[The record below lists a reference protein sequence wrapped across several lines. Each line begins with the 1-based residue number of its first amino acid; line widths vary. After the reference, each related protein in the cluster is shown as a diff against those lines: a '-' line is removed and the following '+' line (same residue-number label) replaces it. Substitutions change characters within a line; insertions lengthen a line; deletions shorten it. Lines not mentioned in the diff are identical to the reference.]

1 MRKPRILIADDDT
14 MVRIG
19 LKTVINWEENGFVLV
34 GEAANGLE
42 AMQLVQ
48 EKKPDIVITDIKMP
62 GMDGIE
68 LIRQLRQQ
76 STPPEILVLSSYD
89 EFELVKQA
97 LKLGA
102 RDYLLKLNLNPE
114 ELLHSLRAI
123 AAENT
128 AASPLFSGDDE
139 KSRALLRQNFLWDV
153 VSNYYMSGQQLEQSM
168 RELEIHLEGRPV
180 YCMVI
185 KVGEVYR
192 FEEATAE
199 EIQTLR
205 ISVVNITEEIVS
217 DVCCGYCFSGRTGEF
232 DVLLTAPSPA
242 PDEAVLRLAKR
253 LRKMLHEYL
262 ELSCTVLVGS
272 SMQPAAPAS
281 RRHSGGQMQPCRSG
295 FMHRMTV
302 CCCGGRIWSRR
313 GRTATAC
320 PVCVQSSAKF
330 WFPARRRSWSECL
343 RGSKPICSGWR
354 SAVPLCVRSRSSC
367 CTSVQEHFE
376 RNELPIRTVLT
387 NSCRSYEELLHMETL
402 GEVIA
407 WLDALRQDLSD
418 FLLRESEKGGA
429 KIVGM
434 AQDWIAAHYREAAS
448 LQEAARAVSLNPSYF
463 STLLK
468 KFTGKSYTELLMEY
482 RIERAKE
489 LLLLTDAKVYR
500 VGQMVGYEDKF
511 YFSRIFKRVTGMTP
525 VEFKNQRRE
534 G

>member
-123 AAENT
+123 AAENA

-153 VSNYYMSGQQLEQSM
+153 VSNYYMNGQQLEQSM

-232 DVLLTAPSPA
+232 DVLLTAPVPA

-272 SMQPAAPAS
+272 SMQPGGAGIKEAFWRANAAVSQRFYAS
-281 RRHSGGQMQPCRSG
+281 HDGVLLWRQDMEQTRQDSYSLSG
-295 FMHRMTV
+295 
-302 CCCGGRIWSRR
+302 
-313 GRTATAC
+313 
-320 PVCVQSSAKF
+320 
-330 WFPARRRSWSECL
+330 
-343 RGSKPICSGWR
+343 
-354 SAVPLCVRSRSSC
+354 VRAIALELLYI
-367 CTSVQEHFE
+367 VQEHFE

>member
-153 VSNYYMSGQQLEQSM
+153 VSNYYMNGQQLEQSM

-232 DVLLTAPSPA
+232 DVLLTAPVSA

-272 SMQPAAPAS
+272 SMQP
-281 RRHSGGQMQPCRSG
+281 
-295 FMHRMTV
+295 
-302 CCCGGRIWSRR
+302 
-313 GRTATAC
+313 
-320 PVCVQSSAKF
+320 
-330 WFPARRRSWSECL
+330 
-343 RGSKPICSGWR
+343 
-354 SAVPLCVRSRSSC
+354 
-367 CTSVQEHFE
+367 
-376 RNELPIRTVLT
+376 
-387 NSCRSYEELLHMETL
+387 
-402 GEVIA
+402 
-407 WLDALRQDLSD
+407 
-418 FLLRESEKGGA
+418 GGA
-429 KIVGM
+429 GIK
-434 AQDWIAAHYREAAS
+434 EAFWRAN
-448 LQEAARAVSLNPSYF
+448 AAVSGPPLF
-463 STLLK
+463 FK
-468 KFTGKSYTELLMEY
+468 KCF
-482 RIERAKE
+482 
-489 LLLLTDAKVYR
+489 
-500 VGQMVGYEDKF
+500 
-511 YFSRIFKRVTGMTP
+511 
-525 VEFKNQRRE
+525 
-534 G
+534 

>member
-48 EKKPDIVITDIKMP
+48 KKKPDIVITDIKMP

-68 LIRQLRQQ
+68 LIRQLREAPD
-76 STPPEILVLSSYD
+76 TPEILVLSSYD

-114 ELLHSLRAI
+114 ELLHSLRTI
-123 AAENT
+123 LSETAAE
-128 AASPLFSGDDE
+128 APLFSGDDE

-153 VSNYYMSGQQLEQSM
+153 VSNYYMNGQELAQSM
-168 RELEIHLEGRPV
+168 RKLDIHLEARPV
-180 YCMVI
+180 YCMII

-205 ISVVNITEEIVS
+205 ISVINITEEIVN
-217 DVCCGYCFSGRTGEF
+217 DVCCGYCFTGRTGEF
-232 DVLLTAPSPA
+232 DVLLTAEEA
-242 PDEAVLRLAKR
+242 LTEEAVLRLARR

-262 ELSCTVLVGS
+262 ELSCTIVVGS
-272 SMQPAAPAS
+272 SMQEGEKGIKEAFWRANAAVSQRFYAAHDGVLLWQQDMEQNRQDRYS
-281 RRHSGGQMQPCRSG
+281 
-295 FMHRMTV
+295 
-302 CCCGGRIWSRR
+302 
-313 GRTATAC
+313 
-320 PVCVQSSAKF
+320 
-330 WFPARRRSWSECL
+330 L
-343 RGSKPICSGWR
+343 
-354 SAVPLCVRSRSSC
+354 SAVRAELNDILVSGTPEELARVFDRLRTDIHRLSLSRS
-367 CTSVQEHFE
+367 TVRAIALELLYIVQDYCE
-376 RNELPIRTVLT
+376 RNELPVQSILK
-387 NSCRSYEELLHMETL
+387 NSCCGYEKLMYIETL
-402 GEVIA
+402 TEMLD
-407 WLDALRQDLSD
+407 WLAALQRDLSE
-418 FLLRESEKGGA
+418 FLMREGDKGNA
-429 KIVGM
+429 RIVNM
-434 AQDWIAAHYREAAS
+434 AQDWIAAHYRETAS

-463 STLLK
+463 STILK
-468 KFTGKSYTELLMEY
+468 KTTGKSYTELLMEY

-489 LLLLTDAKVYR
+489 LLLMTDAKVYR

-511 YFSRIFKRVTGMTP
+511 YFSRLFKRVTGTSP
-525 VEFKNQRRE
+525 GEFKNQSRE

>member
-153 VSNYYMSGQQLEQSM
+153 VSNYYMNGQQLEQSM

-185 KVGEVYR
+185 KVAR
-192 FEEATAE
+192 CTA
-199 EIQTLR
+199 
-205 ISVVNITEEIVS
+205 
-217 DVCCGYCFSGRTGEF
+217 
-232 DVLLTAPSPA
+232 
-242 PDEAVLRLAKR
+242 
-253 LRKMLHEYL
+253 LRKPPQRRYRRCVFRSL
-262 ELSCTVLVGS
+262 T
-272 SMQPAAPAS
+272 S
-281 RRHSGGQMQPCRSG
+281 RRRLSAMSAAA
-295 FMHRMTV
+295 TV
-302 CCCGGRIWSRR
+302 
-313 GRTATAC
+313 
-320 PVCVQSSAKF
+320 
-330 WFPARRRSWSECL
+330 FP
-343 RGSKPICSGWR
+343 G
-354 SAVPLCVRSRSSC
+354 VP
-367 CTSVQEHFE
+367 
-376 RNELPIRTVLT
+376 
-387 NSCRSYEELLHMETL
+387 
-402 GEVIA
+402 
-407 WLDALRQDLSD
+407 
-418 FLLRESEKGGA
+418 
-429 KIVGM
+429 
-434 AQDWIAAHYREAAS
+434 
-448 LQEAARAVSLNPSYF
+448 VSLMSC
-463 STLLK
+463 
-468 KFTGKSYTELLMEY
+468 
-482 RIERAKE
+482 
-489 LLLLTDAKVYR
+489 
-500 VGQMVGYEDKF
+500 
-511 YFSRIFKRVTGMTP
+511 
-525 VEFKNQRRE
+525 
-534 G
+534 

>member
-123 AAENT
+123 AAENA

-153 VSNYYMSGQQLEQSM
+153 VSNYYMNGQQLEQSM

-232 DVLLTAPSPA
+232 DVLLTAPVPA

-272 SMQPAAPAS
+272 SMQPGGAGIKEAFWRANAAVSQRFYAS
-281 RRHSGGQMQPCRSG
+281 HDGVLLWRQDMEQTRQDSYSLSGVRAELSEILISGTPEELERVFARLKTDMQRL
-295 FMHRMTV
+295 
-302 CCCGGRIWSRR
+302 
-313 GRTATAC
+313 A
-320 PVCVQSSAKF
+320 
-330 WFPARRRSWSECL
+330 L
-343 RGSKPICSGWR
+343 
-354 SAVPLCVRSRSSC
+354 SRS
-367 CTSVQEHFE
+367 
-376 RNELPIRTVLT
+376 TV
-387 NSCRSYEELLHMETL
+387 RA
-402 GEVIA
+402 IA
-407 WLDALRQDLSD
+407 L
-418 FLLRESEKGGA
+418 
-429 KIVGM
+429 
-434 AQDWIAAHYREAAS
+434 
-448 LQEAARAVSLNPSYF
+448 
-463 STLLK
+463 
-468 KFTGKSYTELLMEY
+468 
-482 RIERAKE
+482 E
-489 LLLLTDAKVYR
+489 LLLYCAGAFR
-500 VGQMVGYEDKF
+500 AQ
-511 YFSRIFKRVTGMTP
+511 
-525 VEFKNQRRE
+525 
-534 G
+534 

>member
-123 AAENT
+123 AAENA

-153 VSNYYMSGQQLEQSM
+153 VSNYYMNGQQLEQSM

-232 DVLLTAPSPA
+232 DVLLTAP
-242 PDEAVLRLAKR
+242 
-253 LRKMLHEYL
+253 
-262 ELSCTVLVGS
+262 
-272 SMQPAAPAS
+272 APAS
-281 RRHSGGQMQPCRSG
+281 CRTPTQG
-295 FMHRMTV
+295 MR
-302 CCCGGRIWSRR
+302 
-313 GRTATAC
+313 
-320 PVCVQSSAKF
+320 P
-330 WFPARRRSWSECL
+330 
-343 RGSKPICSGWR
+343 
-354 SAVPLCVRSRSSC
+354 RSRS
-367 CTSVQEHFE
+367 
-376 RNELPIRTVLT
+376 
-387 NSCRSYEELLHMETL
+387 
-402 GEVIA
+402 
-407 WLDALRQDLSD
+407 
-418 FLLRESEKGGA
+418 
-429 KIVGM
+429 
-434 AQDWIAAHYREAAS
+434 AAA
-448 LQEAARAVSLNPSYF
+448 
-463 STLLK
+463 
-468 KFTGKSYTELLMEY
+468 
-482 RIERAKE
+482 
-489 LLLLTDAKVYR
+489 
-500 VGQMVGYEDKF
+500 
-511 YFSRIFKRVTGMTP
+511 
-525 VEFKNQRRE
+525 
-534 G
+534 

>member
-1 MRKPRILIADDDT
+1 M
-14 MVRIG
+14 
-19 LKTVINWEENGFVLV
+19 
-34 GEAANGLE
+34 
-42 AMQLVQ
+42 
-48 EKKPDIVITDIKMP
+48 
-62 GMDGIE
+62 
-68 LIRQLRQQ
+68 
-76 STPPEILVLSSYD
+76 LSSYD

-123 AAENT
+123 AAENA

-153 VSNYYMSGQQLEQSM
+153 VSNYYMNGQQLEQSM

-232 DVLLTAPSPA
+232 DVLLTAPAPA

-253 LRKMLHEYL
+253 LRKMLHEY
-262 ELSCTVLVGS
+262 SGALVYGAGR
-272 SMQPAAPAS
+272 QQHAA
-281 RRHSGGQMQPCRSG
+281 GGAGIKEAFWRQMQPCRSG
-295 FMHRMTV
+295 FMHLQTV

-320 PVCVQSSAKF
+320 PVCVRSSAKF
-330 WFPARRRSWSECL
+330 WFPARRRSWNECL

-367 CTSVQEHFE
+367 CTS
-376 RNELPIRTVLT
+376 
-387 NSCRSYEELLHMETL
+387 CRSISSAMNCRY
-402 GEVIA
+402 
-407 WLDALRQDLSD
+407 
-418 FLLRESEKGGA
+418 
-429 KIVGM
+429 
-434 AQDWIAAHYREAAS
+434 
-448 LQEAARAVSLNPSYF
+448 ARY
-463 STLLK
+463 
-468 KFTGKSYTELLMEY
+468 
-482 RIERAKE
+482 
-489 LLLLTDAKVYR
+489 
-500 VGQMVGYEDKF
+500 
-511 YFSRIFKRVTGMTP
+511 
-525 VEFKNQRRE
+525 
-534 G
+534 

>member
-48 EKKPDIVITDIKMP
+48 EKQPDIVITDIKMP

-68 LIRQLRQQ
+68 LIRQLRKQ
-76 STPPEILVLSSYD
+76 SAPPEILVLSSYD

-102 RDYLLKLNLNPE
+102 RDYLLKLNLDPE

-123 AAENT
+123 VSEDAA
-128 AASPLFSGDDE
+128 AAPPFSGDDE

-153 VSNYYMSGQQLEQSM
+153 VSNYYMNGEQLEQSM
-168 RELEIHLEGRPV
+168 RELDIHLESRPV

-205 ISVVNITEEIVS
+205 ISVVNITEEIVG
-217 DVCCGYCFSGRTGEF
+217 DTCCGYCFSGRTGEF
-232 DVLLTAPSPA
+232 DVLLTAQT
-242 PDEAVLRLAKR
+242 DETVLRLAKR
-253 LRKMLHEYL
+253 LRKMLQEYL

-272 SMQPAAPAS
+272 SMQPGGAGIKEAFWRANAAVSQRFYAS
-281 RRHSGGQMQPCRSG
+281 HDGVLLWRQDMEKVRQDSYSLSGVKAELSEILVSGTPEELERVFARLKADMQRL
-295 FMHRMTV
+295 
-302 CCCGGRIWSRR
+302 
-313 GRTATAC
+313 A
-320 PVCVQSSAKF
+320 
-330 WFPARRRSWSECL
+330 L
-343 RGSKPICSGWR
+343 
-354 SAVPLCVRSRSSC
+354 SRS
-367 CTSVQEHFE
+367 TVRAIALELLYIVQEHFE
-376 RNELPIRTVLT
+376 RNELPIRSVLVS
-387 NSCRSYEELLHMETL
+387 SCRSYEELLHMETL
-402 GEVIA
+402 GEVMA

-468 KFTGKSYTELLMEY
+468 KFTGRSYTELLMEY

>member
-19 LKTVINWEENGFVLV
+19 LKTVINWEKNGFVLV

-42 AMQLVQ
+42 ALQLVQ
-48 EKKPDIVITDIKMP
+48 EKQPDIVITDIKMP

-76 STPPEILVLSSYD
+76 SAPPEILVLSSYD

-123 AAENT
+123 VSENT
-128 AASPLFSGDDE
+128 AAAPLFSGDDE

-153 VSNYYMSGQQLEQSM
+153 VSNYYMNGQQLEQSM
-168 RELEIHLEGRPV
+168 RELDIHLESRPV

-185 KVGEVYR
+185 KAGEVYR

-205 ISVVNITEEIVS
+205 ISVVNIAEEIVS

-232 DVLLTAPSPA
+232 DVLLTAQA
-242 PDEAVLRLAKR
+242 DETVLRLAKR
-253 LRKMLHEYL
+253 LRKMLQEYL

-272 SMQPAAPAS
+272 SMKPGGAGIKEAFWRANAAVSQRFYAAHDGVLLWQQDMEQARQDS
-281 RRHSGGQMQPCRSG
+281 YSLSGVRAELSEILVSGTPEELERVFARLGADMQRLALS
-295 FMHRMTV
+295 
-302 CCCGGRIWSRR
+302 
-313 GRTATAC
+313 
-320 PVCVQSSAKF
+320 
-330 WFPARRRSWSECL
+330 
-343 RGSKPICSGWR
+343 R
-354 SAVPLCVRSRSSC
+354 SAVRAIALELLYI
-367 CTSVQEHFE
+367 VQEHFE
-376 RNELPIRTVLT
+376 RNELPIRSVLA
-387 NSCRSYEELLHMETL
+387 SSYRSYEELLHMETL

-429 KIVGM
+429 KIVSI
-434 AQDWIAAHYREAAS
+434 AQDWIAAHYREEAS

-511 YFSRIFKRVTGMTP
+511 YFSRIFKRLTGMTP
-525 VEFKNQRRE
+525 VEYKNQRRE

>member
-97 LKLGA
+97 HKLGA

-153 VSNYYMSGQQLEQSM
+153 VSNYYMNGQQLEQSM

-232 DVLLTAPSPA
+232 DVLLTAP
-242 PDEAVLRLAKR
+242 
-253 LRKMLHEYL
+253 
-262 ELSCTVLVGS
+262 VGS
-272 SMQPAAPAS
+272 SMQPGGAGIKEAFWRANAAVSQRFYAS
-281 RRHSGGQMQPCRSG
+281 HDGVLLWRQDMEQTRQDSYSLSGVRAELSEILVSGTPEELERVFARLKTDMQRL
-295 FMHRMTV
+295 
-302 CCCGGRIWSRR
+302 
-313 GRTATAC
+313 A
-320 PVCVQSSAKF
+320 
-330 WFPARRRSWSECL
+330 L
-343 RGSKPICSGWR
+343 
-354 SAVPLCVRSRSSC
+354 SRS
-367 CTSVQEHFE
+367 TVRAIALELLYIVQEHFE
-376 RNELPIRTVLT
+376 RNELPQL
-387 NSCRSYEELLHMETL
+387 
-402 GEVIA
+402 
-407 WLDALRQDLSD
+407 
-418 FLLRESEKGGA
+418 
-429 KIVGM
+429 
-434 AQDWIAAHYREAAS
+434 
-448 LQEAARAVSLNPSYF
+448 
-463 STLLK
+463 
-468 KFTGKSYTELLMEY
+468 
-482 RIERAKE
+482 
-489 LLLLTDAKVYR
+489 
-500 VGQMVGYEDKF
+500 
-511 YFSRIFKRVTGMTP
+511 
-525 VEFKNQRRE
+525 
-534 G
+534 

>member
-1 MRKPRILIADDDT
+1 
-14 MVRIG
+14 
-19 LKTVINWEENGFVLV
+19 
-34 GEAANGLE
+34 
-42 AMQLVQ
+42 
-48 EKKPDIVITDIKMP
+48 
-62 GMDGIE
+62 
-68 LIRQLRQQ
+68 
-76 STPPEILVLSSYD
+76 
-89 EFELVKQA
+89 
-97 LKLGA
+97 
-102 RDYLLKLNLNPE
+102 
-114 ELLHSLRAI
+114 
-123 AAENT
+123 
-128 AASPLFSGDDE
+128 
-139 KSRALLRQNFLWDV
+139 
-153 VSNYYMSGQQLEQSM
+153 
-168 RELEIHLEGRPV
+168 
-180 YCMVI
+180 MVI

-232 DVLLTAPSPA
+232 DVLLTAPVSA

-272 SMQPAAPAS
+272 SMQPGGAGIKEAFWRANAAVSQRFYAS
-281 RRHSGGQMQPCRSG
+281 HDGVLLWRQDMEQTRQDSYSLSGVRAELSEILVSG
-295 FMHRMTV
+295 TPEELERVF
-302 CCCGGRIWSRR
+302 
-313 GRTATAC
+313 
-320 PVCVQSSAKF
+320 
-330 WFPARRRSWSECL
+330 ARLKTDIQRL
-343 RGSKPICSGWR
+343 
-354 SAVPLCVRSRSSC
+354 ALSRS
-367 CTSVQEHFE
+367 TVRAIALELLYIVQEHFE

>member
-89 EFELVKQA
+89 EFELVKKA

-153 VSNYYMSGQQLEQSM
+153 VSNYYMNGQQLEQSM
-168 RELEIHLEGRPV
+168 RELEIHLESRPV

-232 DVLLTAPSPA
+232 DVLLTAPVPA
-242 PDEAVLRLAKR
+242 PDEAV
-253 LRKMLHEYL
+253 
-262 ELSCTVLVGS
+262 GS
-272 SMQPAAPAS
+272 SMQPGGAGIKEAFWRANAAVSQRFYAPHDGVLLWRQDMEQTRQDRYS
-281 RRHSGGQMQPCRSG
+281 LSGVRAELSEILVSGTPEELERVFAQLKTDMQQL
-295 FMHRMTV
+295 
-302 CCCGGRIWSRR
+302 
-313 GRTATAC
+313 A
-320 PVCVQSSAKF
+320 
-330 WFPARRRSWSECL
+330 L
-343 RGSKPICSGWR
+343 
-354 SAVPLCVRSRSSC
+354 SRS
-367 CTSVQEHFE
+367 TVRAIALELLYIVQEHFE

-468 KFTGKSYTELLMEY
+468 KFTGRSYTELLMEY

>member
-34 GEAANGLE
+34 GEAAKGLE

-123 AAENT
+123 AAENA

-139 KSRALLRQNFLWDV
+139 KSCALLRQNFLWDV
-153 VSNYYMSGQQLEQSM
+153 VSNYYMNGQQLEQSM

-232 DVLLTAPSPA
+232 DVLLTAPAPA

-272 SMQPAAPAS
+272 SMQPGGAGIKEAFWRANAAVSQRFYAS
-281 RRHSGGQMQPCRSG
+281 HDGVLLWRQDMERVFARLKTDMQRL
-295 FMHRMTV
+295 
-302 CCCGGRIWSRR
+302 
-313 GRTATAC
+313 A
-320 PVCVQSSAKF
+320 
-330 WFPARRRSWSECL
+330 L
-343 RGSKPICSGWR
+343 
-354 SAVPLCVRSRSSC
+354 SRS
-367 CTSVQEHFE
+367 TVRAIALELLYIVQEHFE

>member
-114 ELLHSLRAI
+114 ELL
-123 AAENT
+123 
-128 AASPLFSGDDE
+128 
-139 KSRALLRQNFLWDV
+139 RQNFLWDV
-153 VSNYYMSGQQLEQSM
+153 VSNYYMNGQQLEQSM

-232 DVLLTAPSPA
+232 DVLLTAPVPA

-272 SMQPAAPAS
+272 SMQPGGAGIKEAFWRANAAVSQRFYAS
-281 RRHSGGQMQPCRSG
+281 HDGVLLWRQDMEQTRQDSYSLSGVRAELSEILISGTPEELERVFARLKTDMQRL
-295 FMHRMTV
+295 
-302 CCCGGRIWSRR
+302 
-313 GRTATAC
+313 A
-320 PVCVQSSAKF
+320 
-330 WFPARRRSWSECL
+330 L
-343 RGSKPICSGWR
+343 
-354 SAVPLCVRSRSSC
+354 SRS
-367 CTSVQEHFE
+367 TVRAIALELLYIVQEHFE